1 MENNN
6 EGFEFE
12 IDEETENRLKELWK
26 EAVFAKRM
34 DNIRNGK
41 KQQKELVYEYERNR

>member
-12 IDEETENRLKELWK
+12 IDEETEKRLRELWK

-34 DNIRNGK
+34 DNIKKSK
-41 KQQKELVYEYERNR
+41 KQQKELVYEHERNR